1 LQDLVKS
8 LENEL
13 KSIKSRLEE
22 LGKKKEEETP

>member
-13 KSIKSRLEE
+13 KSIKNRLEE
-22 LGKKKEEETP
+22 LGKKNNEEAP